1 MVYINILCERE
12 SKIGRRR
19 IWASAPRFRV
29 RRIAHSGTARYYDTA
44 CSITAFI
51 NASQVIKGKV
61 MGIVVQDA
69 PDAFTMPIRG
79 MKRRATGEHPT
90 NRKKA
95 RRHESSVEPGP
106 I

>member
-1 MVYINILCERE
+1 VNASPRLDDGGSGLARQDFVLGE
-12 SKIGRRR
+12 SHT
-19 IWASAPRFRV
+19 SV
-29 RRIAHSGTARYYDTA
+29 RYYDTA

-61 MGIVVQDA
+61 MDIMVQDA

-95 RRHESSVEPGP
+95 RRHESSVESGP

>member
-1 MVYINILCERE
+1 
-12 SKIGRRR
+12 
-19 IWASAPRFRV
+19 
-29 RRIAHSGTARYYDTA
+29 
-44 CSITAFI
+44 
-51 NASQVIKGKV
+51 